1 MSRRATIVPH
11 THWDREWYE
20 PFQTFRLRL
29 VALLDELLPRL
40 DADPSYTHFLL
51 DGQMAVVD
59 DYVAVRPGAA
69 PVLRRLATSGRLAMG
84 PWYTLPDEFLVSGE
98 TLVRDLQLGIEK
110 AAAFGGAMRVGY
122 LPDMFG
128 HVAQMPQL
136 LRLFG
141 FEHAVVW
148 RGVPLAI
155 DRTAF
160 WWEGPDGSTVRA
172 EYLPDG
178 YGNAAE
184 LPDDPKR
191 LLDRVRAWE
200 HEHHDR
206 LADGPLLLMNGS
218 DHLEPQ
224 PFLGRVVAQANR
236 LADGDL
242 QFEIGSLAA
251 YLDAAPTD
259 DLPHW
264 KGELRSGARANL
276 LMGVASNRVDVKQA
290 AARAELALER
300 VAEPMAALFAP
311 AVAWPQALLDE
322 AWLQVIRNAAH
333 DSVCACSADEVC
345 EAVLH
350 RYHEAALIGQG
361 LARQALATLADGLS
375 VKGPVAVNPT
385 ARTRSGLVEVV
396 VSGEAVPGGTQLV
409 SRRAALQERLSLPA
423 RSAVPVLGDVVG
435 WARDLSGVDY
445 AVTDDGGVEVTLYT
459 DGTSGEPATR
469 AEVMD
474 RVGTLTSGRD
484 EAPVRVVFQGRPA
497 VRVLARCADVPG
509 FGWQAWHAGP
519 LTVPPVEADER
530 DEVALTLRNG
540 LVTVRADRASGT
552 FAVDGL
558 AGLGR
563 LVDGGDAGDTYNY
576 SPPARDEIVDA
587 PSSVE
592 IEIAERGPLRGRLV
606 IRSRH
611 SIPRRVDDNTASRVG
626 RVELDVTTTLEV
638 RAGERLVR
646 VTVALDNQADDHR
659 LRVHLPLPQPAAT
672 SHAECAFAVVE
683 RGLTAEGGP
692 NEVGL
697 PTFPSRR
704 FVQAGGLTVVHEG
717 LLEYELVDV
726 RSGAAHELALTLV
739 RATRYLSRGPMAY
752 RPMPAGPVIE
762 LAGSQAHGAHEL
774 RYGVVLGEV
783 DPYQAAD
790 ELLVPLSVTT
800 GAGTGTLPSRHQAL
814 ELRGAEVSAVRRRGT
829 SLEVRVFNPN
839 NDAILMQLPDRR
851 GWVVDLRGRPLAP
864 FDEVVPLAPWQLATL
879 VIVD

>member
-1 MSRRATIVPH
+1 MTRRATIVPH

-29 VALLDELLPRL
+29 VALLDGLLPRL

-59 DYVAVRPGAA
+59 DYLAVRPQAA

-141 FEHAVVW
+141 FDHAVVW
-148 RGVPLAI
+148 RGVPAAI
-155 DRTAF
+155 DRTGF
-160 WWEGPDGSTVRA
+160 WWEAPDGSTVRA

-200 HEHHDR
+200 HQHRDR

-224 PFLGRVVAQANR
+224 PFLGRVVAQANQ
-236 LADGDL
+236 LAGGEL
-242 QFEIGSLAA
+242 QFEVGSLAA

-259 DLPHW
+259 DLPRW

-290 AARAELALER
+290 AARAEVALER
-300 VAEPMAALFAP
+300 EAEPMAALFAP
-311 AVAWPQALLDE
+311 AAAWPQALLDE
-322 AWLQVIRNAAH
+322 AWLHVIRNAAH

-350 RYHEAALIGQG
+350 RYHEAARIGQG
-361 LARQALATLADGLS
+361 LARQALDTLAEGLS
-375 VKGPVAVNPT
+375 VRGPVAVNPT

-396 VSGEAVPGGTQLV
+396 VPGEAVPEGTQLV
-409 SRRAALQERLSLPA
+409 TRRAALVERLSLPA

-474 RVGTLTSGRD
+474 RVGTLTCGRD
-484 EAPVRVVFQGRPA
+484 EAPVRVVFQRRPS
-497 VRVLARCADVPG
+497 VRVLARCEGVPG
-509 FGWQAWHAGP
+509 FGWQTWHAGP
-519 LTVPPVEADER
+519 LTVAPIEAD
-530 DEVALTLRNG
+530 DAALTLRNG

-558 AGLGR
+558 AGFGR

-576 SPPARDEIVDA
+576 SPPAHDEIVDA
-587 PSSVE
+587 PSIVE
-592 IEIAERGPLRGRLV
+592 VEIAERGPLRGRLV
-606 IRSRH
+606 IRSRY
-611 SIPRRVDDNTASRVG
+611 SIPRRVDGSCARRVG
-626 RVELDVTTTLEV
+626 RVEVEVVTTVEV

-646 VTVALDNQADDHR
+646 VTVALENQTDDHR
-659 LRVHLPLPQPAAT
+659 FRTHLPLPQPATT
-672 SHAECAFAVVE
+672 SRAECAFAVVQ

-697 PTFPSRR
+697 ATFPSRR

-717 LLEYELVDV
+717 LLEYELVAD
-726 RSGAAHELALTLV
+726 RAGAAPELALTLL

-752 RPMPAGPVIE
+752 RPMPAGPIIE
-762 LAGSQAHGAHEL
+762 LAGSQAHGRHEL
-774 RYGVVLGEV
+774 HYGVVVGDV
-783 DPYQAAD
+783 DPYHAAD
-790 ELLVPLSVTT
+790 DLLVPLSVTM
-800 GAGTGTLPSRHQAL
+800 GAGTGTLPARHQAL
-814 ELRGAEVSAVRRRGT
+814 ELGGAEVSAVRRRGT
-829 SLEVRVFNPN
+829 SVEVRVFNPGD
-839 NDAILMQLPDRR
+839 DATVMQLPGRR
-851 GWVVDLRGRPLAP
+851 GWVVDLRGRPIAP
-864 FDEVVPLAPWQLATL
+864 FDERVPLAPWQVATVVL
-879 VIVD
+879 TD